1 MKLSP
6 EKRAHLHSHF
16 DRERTYLANEWTM
29 LSYVRTCFALVFA
42 GFGILRFFD
51 VTHTNLS
58 IAYTMIV
65 AGLIV
70 GMIGILLFVKRKQGY
85 KKIPT

>member
-16 DRERTYLANEWTM
+16 DRERTYLANERTM

-42 GFGILRFFD
+42 GFGIIRFFD

-58 IAYTMIV
+58 IAYFMIV
-65 AGLIV
+65 AGSI
-70 GMIGILLFVKRKQGY
+70 IGIIGICLFAKRKHAY